1 MAPIMCLARPSWSE
15 ADMNATRSRD
25 FAALGVTVQIAGETL
40 FELLAFALYGTAD
53 MALEAKVLVRAGV
66 YLACLVLLP
75 RLSRRIPFN
84 PDAE

>member
-1 MAPIMCLARPSWSE
+1 MNE
-15 ADMNATRSRD
+15 AKSRD

-53 MALEAKVLVRAGV
+53 LPLEFKVLVRAGV

-75 RLSRRIPFN
+75 RLRRRIPFDSN
-84 PDAE
+84 AER